1 MILSK
6 YVHLAYRHS
15 LTGIVMAI
23 LFAMYF
29 NVLKFQSLMIKYK
42 KIMIKYKK
50 THNFTIVLN
59 KFI

>member
-1 MILSK
+1 M
-6 YVHLAYRHS
+6 HLAYRHS

-42 KIMIKYKK
+42 K